1 MWRYGTTPSPS
12 TSGRCISPTSAQR
25 GHRHPGNIDAIRA
38 LTGFED
44 AEASI
49 EATNRSLGITT
60 VFLPGTTRPVPHVME
75 GEHPGRAAVRAA
87 HAGFASVGFKG
98 SEEPTSD
105 DGSEMGDA

>member
-1 MWRYGTTPSPS
+1 MAVWDDALAVDEREVYLTYQVHNEAIAIPE
-12 TSGRCISPTSAQR
+12 
-25 GHRHPGNIDAIRA
+25 NIDAIRA

-44 AEASI
+44 AEAST

-60 VFLPGTTRPVPHVME
+60 VFLPGTTRPVPHVKE
-75 GEHPGRAAVRAA
+75 GEHPGLAAVRAA
-87 HAGFASVGFKG
+87 HAGLASVGFKG